1 MAALQLAILLFS
13 GLTFIHS
20 QVQHPWCVN
29 PDCSTAADRNTLWP
43 LEDANFFLRCDGNW
57 DLLKT
62 PCFDKQL
69 FHFRLQRCVLPADW
83 EPACPEELPEC
94 PEVVCQSPADQRVL
108 WPVAMLTRYFVRC
121 MPGPTGGMVPTMVP
135 CEGDTLFSWT
145 RQGCVSA
152 DNWVKSCEFPGDTT
166 DDGSTTTEV
175 VTTTTEEVTTTTE
188 EQTTTTEATTTTDAG
203 TTPTPE
209 RGICPVPVCAV
220 MDPTHYPHSD
230 WTMYYQCIPHATGY
244 WFPLERDCAA
254 GTVFHF
260 GMQQCVFPVEWQDFC
275 L

>member
-1 MAALQLAILLFS
+1 MAALQLAFLLLS
-13 GLTFIHS
+13 GLTLIRS

-29 PDCSTAADRNTLWP
+29 PDCSTASDRNTLWP

-69 FHFRLQRCVLPADW
+69 FHFRLQRCVPPADW

-121 MPGPTGGMVPTMVP
+121 MPGPSGGMVPTMVP

-152 DNWVKSCEFPGDTT
+152 DNWVKSCD
-166 DDGSTTTEV
+166 
-175 VTTTTEEVTTTTE
+175 
-188 EQTTTTEATTTTDAG
+188 
-203 TTPTPE
+203 
-209 RGICPVPVCAV
+209 
-220 MDPTHYPHSD
+220 D
-230 WTMYYQCIPHATGY
+230 WTMYYQCVPHASGF
-244 WFPLERDCAA
+244 WLPLERDCAA